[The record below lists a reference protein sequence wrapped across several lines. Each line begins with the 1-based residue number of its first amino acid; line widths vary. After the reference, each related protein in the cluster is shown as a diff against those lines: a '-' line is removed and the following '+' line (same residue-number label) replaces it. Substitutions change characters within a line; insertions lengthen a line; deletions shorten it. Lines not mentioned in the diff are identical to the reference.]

1 MEAKEKLIKNLK
13 RLRENEFY
21 LRLGKLIFLFV
32 FVILTPIAIVE
43 RIIEGDVLTLVILFI
58 AELIF
63 VGISY
68 IFFKD
73 AIELKNITNSRIYQ
87 CIDNPVAVT
96 EIVVTPDKI
105 VFELKGMEDESIFLK
120 HSGFKTELVDNIK
133 EVFGENKI
141 VKIIN
146 H

>member
-1 MEAKEKLIKNLK
+1 MDAKEKLTKNLK
-13 RLRENEFY
+13 RLRKNEFY
-21 LRLGKLIFLFV
+21 FRLGKLIFLFV
-32 FVILTPIAIVE
+32 FVILTPIAIIE

-63 VGISY
+63 IGISY

-105 VFELKGMEDESIFLK
+105 VFELKGMEDESILLK
-120 HSGFKTELVDNIK
+120 NSSSRTELINNIK